1 MTVSGLAV
9 SRISVQQGIGD
20 VTDGSEMTSDRS
32 LAAGVGVSRVTEE
45 PRKLQTGFV
54 HSFLC
59 QSSSAGSRSGS
70 RWM

>member
-9 SRISVQQGIGD
+9 SRVSVQQGIGG

-32 LAAGVGVSRVTEE
+32 FAGVGVSRVTEE
-45 PRKLQTGFV
+45 PRKLQTGYL
-54 HSFLC
+54 HSLLC